1 MSLYRTTFYSSETTH
16 LFSDPYFIVS
26 MLKAE
31 SALAQ
36 AQAKNEV
43 IPASAAKTISE
54 VCGMIHRINLDQL
67 IQEIPLGG
75 NAAIPLV
82 KQLTSAVKAAD
93 PDAAKYVHLGVT
105 SQDIIDT
112 ASMLIIKEYITW
124 LESKLKSII
133 LVLIDLTQRH
143 RHSLMT
149 GRTLLQHAKPITFGL
164 KTAYWLDSMCSL
176 FKKINFIK
184 PGLLKIQLGGAV
196 GTGNHFIGK
205 NIRKDFSEMLELQ
218 DSIPWHTNRSTI
230 TEWASYLGQLSG
242 HLGKI
247 AKDISLLMQTE
258 VAEVFEGSASGK
270 GGSSTM
276 PHKRNPVT
284 CTTILANAS
293 RTPHLVAALYACM
306 IQEHERSA
314 GMWHAEWEPMAELM
328 QLTAGSL
335 HQTLSLLQYLEVD
348 TTKMIENLEITL
360 GLIYSENIVLALS
373 PAIGKEKAQDLLY
386 AATQK
391 VLNTK
396 MHLKKILEQG
406 YASNVKTLDLPS
418 LFDPHQ
424 SLGNSSE
431 IIDEILLN
439 AREII

>member
-1 MSLYRTTFYSSETTH
+1 
-16 LFSDPYFIVS
+16 
-26 MLKAE
+26 
-31 SALAQ
+31 
-36 AQAKNEV
+36 
-43 IPASAAKTISE
+43 
-54 VCGMIHRINLDQL
+54 
-67 IQEIPLGG
+67 
-75 NAAIPLV
+75 
-82 KQLTSAVKAAD
+82 
-93 PDAAKYVHLGVT
+93 
-105 SQDIIDT
+105 
-112 ASMLIIKEYITW
+112 
-124 LESKLKSII
+124 
-133 LVLIDLTQRH
+133 
-143 RHSLMT
+143 
-149 GRTLLQHAKPITFGL
+149 
-164 KTAYWLDSMCSL
+164 
-176 FKKINFIK
+176 
-184 PGLLKIQLGGAV
+184 
-196 GTGNHFIGK
+196 
-205 NIRKDFSEMLELQ
+205 
-218 DSIPWHTNRSTI
+218 
-230 TEWASYLGQLSG
+230 
-242 HLGKI
+242 
-247 AKDISLLMQTE
+247 
-258 VAEVFEGSASGK
+258 
-270 GGSSTM
+270 M